1 MFFWYCSNLPKTS
14 SGEIDLYIESPFNQ
28 EISVDVDVAP
38 RTIVPVSTSLE
49 IVSLSDDMET
59 SDDNSL
65 MSSLPH
71 PPGRLSRSKVCRSS
85 PARAVRF
92 SVPKDISGFY
102 KY

>member
-1 MFFWYCSNLPKTS
+1 MFLLHCSNLPKTS
-14 SGEIDLYIESPFNQ
+14 SGEIDLYIESPANK
-28 EISVDVDVAP
+28 EISVDVDVVP

-49 IVSLSDDMET
+49 IVSLSNDMET
-59 SDDNSL
+59 SDNSL
-65 MSSLPH
+65 MSSLPP
-71 PPGRLSRSKVCRSS
+71 PPGRLSHSKVRRSS